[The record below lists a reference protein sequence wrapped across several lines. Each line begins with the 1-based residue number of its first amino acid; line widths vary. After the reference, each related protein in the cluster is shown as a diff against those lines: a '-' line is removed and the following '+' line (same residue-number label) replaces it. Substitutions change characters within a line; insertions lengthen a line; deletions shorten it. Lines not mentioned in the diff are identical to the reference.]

1 MIIERHWGRQI
12 LFLFLHHRIRKNQAR
27 CKPKMKILINPAD
40 LQKLLKTKKD
50 EEHNLLIINL
60 PCKKVFL
67 VLITQWSSMEFQGYS
82 EIFITLE
89 I

>member
-12 LFLFLHHRIRKNQAR
+12 LFLFLHHRIRKNQA
-27 CKPKMKILINPAD
+27 KNENINPAD

-82 EIFITLE
+82 EFFITLE